1 MSKKIFKGSVMLN
14 PVPAVLV
21 TSTDGNGNNNVF
33 TVAWAGTICTKPP
46 MLSISIR
53 PERLSYDYIKTSGEF
68 VINIPSSKMVK
79 ELDYCGVRSGRKEDK
94 IKNMNFQ
101 LNESST
107 VSVPYIDQCPIS
119 LECKVKEILPLGSH
133 HLFLAEVLSCNV
145 EESLIDSKEKIHF
158 EKADLICYSHGEYFR
173 VPEKPIGSFGFSVKK
188 KKKSKK

>member
-21 TSTDGNGNNNVF
+21 TSSDGNGNNNVF

-53 PERLSYDYIKTSGEF
+53 PERLSYEYIKTTGEF

-107 VSVPYIDQCPIS
+107 VSVPHIDQCPIS

-133 HLFLAEVLSCNV
+133 HMFLAEVLSCNV
-145 EESLIDSKEKIHF
+145 EDSLIDTKEKIHF

-173 VPEKPIGSFGFSVKK
+173 VPEKPIGSFGFSVRKK
-188 KKKSKK
+188 KKAKK